1 MRRAVLCALL
11 FGAGCVRAD
20 TPRVESA
27 AGLDLAS
34 ARIVDLSYTYD
45 EKTLYW
51 PTSPSSFE
59 LTELARGPADGGY
72 FYSAYSFCTPEHGGT
87 HVDAPV
93 HFSEAGRTAAEIP
106 VRQLV
111 APGVVIDMSKQAAQ
125 DPDARLDLSAVQEWE
140 SRNGT
145 IPEGA
150 IVILRTGW
158 GKRWSLGAKEF
169 FGDDTP
175 GDASNLHFPGY
186 GEEATRF
193 LVEERKV
200 GALGVDSASVDHG
213 PSQDFP
219 VHRIAAA
226 HEIPNLENVAKTE
239 DLPEKGFWIIALPI
253 KIGSGSG
260 GPVRIVA
267 IVP

>member
-1 MRRAVLCALL
+1 VS
-11 FGAGCVRAD
+11 
-20 TPRVESA
+20 RVESG

-34 ARIVDLSYTYD
+34 ARIVDLSYSYD
-45 EKTLYW
+45 ENTLYW
-51 PTSPSSFE
+51 PTSPTRFE
-59 LTELARGPADGGY
+59 LTELARGPAEGGY
-72 FYSAYSFCTPEHGGT
+72 FYSAHSFCTPEHGGT
-87 HVDAPV
+87 HLDAPV
-93 HFSEAGRTAAEIP
+93 HFSEAGRTTAEIP
-106 VRQLV
+106 ARQLV
-111 APGVVIDMSKQAAQ
+111 GPGVVIDMSEQAAR
-125 DPDARLDLSAVQEWE
+125 DPDARLELSAVQEWE
-140 SRNGT
+140 SRHGR

-193 LVEERKV
+193 LVVERNV

-213 PSQDFP
+213 PSRDFP

-226 HEIPNLENVAKTE
+226 RQIPNLENVAGTE
-239 DLPEKGFWIIALPI
+239 DLPEKDFWVVALPI
-253 KIGSGSG
+253 KIGKGSG

-267 IVP
+267 IIP